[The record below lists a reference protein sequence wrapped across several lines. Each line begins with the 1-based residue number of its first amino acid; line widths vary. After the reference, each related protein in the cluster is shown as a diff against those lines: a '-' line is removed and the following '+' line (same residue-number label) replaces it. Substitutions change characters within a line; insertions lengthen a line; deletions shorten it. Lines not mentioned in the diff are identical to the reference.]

1 MKKMISQSSFHRML
15 YVAMGLTIAVAA
27 IVVLLIID
35 PTTIPENYV
44 RHMWTKVVVHLL
56 VVIAL
61 LWSLKS
67 EKQGNNRKEVQI
79 LAGVTL
85 IILGIIWMDHAAGFH
100 SRPRHEQ
107 PLAVSLWL
115 FICAGCDIVTGLYI
129 LIARIFLKFSP
140 FQSK

>member
-1 MKKMISQSSFHRML
+1 MKTIISQTSFHRML
-15 YVAMGLTIAVAA
+15 YVVMGLTIAVAV

-44 RHMWTKVVVHLL
+44 RHMWTKVIVHLL
-56 VVIAL
+56 VVITL
-61 LWSLKS
+61 LWSFKS
-67 EKQGNNRKEVQI
+67 ETQGNNRKELQI

-85 IILGIIWMDHAAGFH
+85 IILGIIWMDHAAGFQ

-129 LIARIFLKFSP
+129 LIARFFFKIQPLSE
-140 FQSK
+140 